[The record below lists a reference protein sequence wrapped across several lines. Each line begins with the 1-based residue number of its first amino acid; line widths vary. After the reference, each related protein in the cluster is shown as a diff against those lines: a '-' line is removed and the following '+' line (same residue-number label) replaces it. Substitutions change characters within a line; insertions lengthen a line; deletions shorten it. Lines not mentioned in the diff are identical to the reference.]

1 MKIKII
7 NELNK
12 DPVLIVFDNDKNN
25 KFCVAK
31 DQLLGNTN
39 LIAEQLREYARE
51 LVNYR
56 TEKSER
62 QKANE

>member
-12 DPVLIVFDNDKNN
+12 DPVLIVFDNDKSN
-25 KFCVAK
+25 KFHVAK

-39 LIAEQLREYARE
+39 LIAEQLRECARE

-62 QKANE
+62 